1 MILQGWLA
9 LMLAI
14 GFEIAGTTAM
24 KLSEGLSR
32 LGPTLTMFV
41 CYLLAFTALARALRT
56 LEVGMAYAIWSA
68 VGTAV
73 IAGIGVVW
81 FGESWNA
88 LKGLSLGLIVAGV
101 VGLHLAGSP

>member
-9 LMLAI
+9 LMLSI

-88 LKGLSLGLIVAGV
+88 LKGLSLGLIVLGV